1 MKLHLRLLI
10 TFGALLVT
18 GSGQGTYPVPAGL
31 VFKVR
36 GGEGVRFS
44 GDYLATSP
52 SGDTH
57 HKAEGT
63 VPAEFTVDGTDVFL
77 SIQNQSQGREPEV
90 RVDANGNGQLDKDS
104 PAALNRPFLEV
115 EIAKNGT
122 TIKKQRTDAPFGVVS
137 LASVEHPGGRPRQA
151 EYTVDG
157 SVKYAMLTITS
168 DTGDIEQ
175 QLVPIPNADCG
186 ARDTKTFPG

>member
-18 GSGQGTYPVPAGL
+18 GSGKGTYPVPAGL

-63 VPAEFTVDGTDVFL
+63 VPA
-77 SIQNQSQGREPEV
+77 SSR
-90 RVDANGNGQLDKDS
+90 
-104 PAALNRPFLEV
+104 
-115 EIAKNGT
+115 
-122 TIKKQRTDAPFGVVS
+122 
-137 LASVEHPGGRPRQA
+137 
-151 EYTVDG
+151 
-157 SVKYAMLTITS
+157 
-168 DTGDIEQ
+168 
-175 QLVPIPNADCG
+175 
-186 ARDTKTFPG
+186 